1 MPKYAD
7 RKKERSPPESN
18 LKSTLKNNFKKR
30 RFYYDNDKKNAERRI
45 SKKRFK
51 IY

>member
-18 LKSTLKNNFKKR
+18 LKSTLNNFEKR
-30 RFYYDNDKKNAERRI
+30 RFYYDNDKRNAERRI
-45 SKKRFK
+45 SK
-51 IY
+51 

>member
-18 LKSTLKNNFKKR
+18 LKSTLKMKKVS
-30 RFYYDNDKKNAERRI
+30 FI
-45 SKKRFK
+45 G
-51 IY
+51 